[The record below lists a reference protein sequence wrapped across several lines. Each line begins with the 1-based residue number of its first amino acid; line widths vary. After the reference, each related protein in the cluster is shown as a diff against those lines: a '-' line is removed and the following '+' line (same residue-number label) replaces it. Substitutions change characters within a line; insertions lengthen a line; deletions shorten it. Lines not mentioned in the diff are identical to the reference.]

1 MQLAADGRT
10 AAINALAARVNNGY
24 LRIYASDSADPDSSP
39 GGALLA
45 ELRFGSTAF
54 QSATDDGT
62 NASAVANA
70 LTQDSS
76 ADATGTAANWRAYG
90 SNGTTM
96 VSKGTVSGTGGGGEL
111 QLNNTSIVATG
122 IVSVS
127 SLTWRAPQGS

>member
-1 MQLAADGRT
+1 MQLAAAFRQ
-10 AAINALAARVNNGY
+10 AAINAGAVLANTGY
-24 LRIYASDSADPDSSP
+24 LRIFSTDSADPDSSP
-39 GGALLA
+39 SGTLLA

-76 ADATGTAANWRAYG
+76 ADASGTAAHWRAYK
-90 SNGTTM
+90 SDGTTM
-96 VSKGTVSGTGGGGEL
+96 IAKGTVSGTGGGGEL
-111 QLNNTSIVATG
+111 QLNNTAIVAGG

-127 SLTWRAPQGS
+127 SFTWRAPQGS

>member
-1 MQLAADGRT
+1 MQLAAAGRQ
-10 AAINALAARVNNGY
+10 AAINALAALANSGY
-24 LRIYASDSADPDSSP
+24 LRIYSSDAADPDSAAS
-39 GGALLA
+39 GTLLA
-45 ELRFGSTAF
+45 ELSFGSTAF

-70 LTQDSS
+70 ITQDSS
-76 ADATGTAANWRAYG
+76 ANASGTAAHWRAFQ

-96 VSKGTVSGTGGGGEL
+96 IAKGTVSGTGGGGEL
-111 QLNNTSIVATG
+111 QLNNTSIVSGG